1 MSLPTILRPAKASDC
16 DDIYQAHLYAVRYT
30 CSSTYNETILTAW
43 SALLSPESY
52 LETMALPNK
61 TLWVIEY
68 KGHVQGFFQLDT
80 AEAQLDAL
88 YVHPFVFKQGLGT
101 ALLQRAEKI
110 AFEAGLSFI
119 KLYASLNSVPF
130 YELNDYSTLGDAA
143 LHLNSEVKVEC
154 QLMRKYLQVD

>member
-68 KGHVQGFFQLDT
+68 KGHVQGFFQLD
-80 AEAQLDAL
+80 AL

-143 LHLNSEVKVEC
+143 LHLNSEVTVEC

>member
-1 MSLPTILRPAKASDC
+1 MSLTTLLRPAKTSDC

-30 CSSTYNETILTAW
+30 CSSTYNDTILTAW

-52 LETMALPNK
+52 LETMAMAHK
-61 TLWVIEY
+61 QLWVIEY

-80 AEAQLDAL
+80 EEAQLDAL

-110 AFEAGLSFI
+110 AFESGLSFI

-130 YELNDYSTLGDAA
+130 YELNDYTSLGAA
-143 LHLNSEVKVEC
+143 QLRLNPEVTVEC
-154 QLMRKYLQVD
+154 QLMRKYLSAL